1 MTRSPYS
8 RRCDGRVPEGRCFA
22 YGLRADRVGCVG
34 IPCGCGQ
41 GRALLRRRFSR
52 RQDDVV
58 LVGYKDQEY
67 DSDDQREV
75 DDEDDCC
82 LTNEYAWPLAWCA
95 TERL

>member
-1 MTRSPYS
+1 MDACLRGVVLPMACALTVL
-8 RRCDGRVPEGRCFA
+8 GVLA
-22 YGLRADRVGCVG
+22 Y
-34 IPCGCGQ
+34 PCGCGQ